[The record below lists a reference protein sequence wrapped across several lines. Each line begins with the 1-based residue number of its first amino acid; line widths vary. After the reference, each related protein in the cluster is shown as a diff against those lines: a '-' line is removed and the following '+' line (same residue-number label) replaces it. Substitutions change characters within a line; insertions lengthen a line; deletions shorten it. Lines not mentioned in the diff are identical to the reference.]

1 MRDNNK
7 SGGVERASK
16 LFGVTAM
23 PRCQLRQLVRLVDD
37 YFRVH
42 LDNLS
47 KSLLGKNNDTKQIS
61 FRKVLQVKT

>member
-23 PRCQLRQLVRLVDD
+23 PRCQPRQLVRVVDD
-37 YFRVH
+37 DFRVH
-42 LDNLS
+42 LDN
-47 KSLLGKNNDTKQIS
+47 
-61 FRKVLQVKT
+61 

>member
-16 LFGVTAM
+16 LFSVTAM
-23 PRCQLRQLVRLVDD
+23 PRCQPRQLDRVIDD

-42 LDNLS
+42 LDN
-47 KSLLGKNNDTKQIS
+47 
-61 FRKVLQVKT
+61 